1 MDIDA
6 RMLRDLSAIGFTI
19 LFLLFS
25 WFAPI
30 EMWIK
35 VKNK

>member
-1 MDIDA
+1 MDL
-6 RMLRDLSAIGFTI
+6 RMVRDLLAIGFTI